1 MSGTYTEAVRRGLGA
16 TRLCLGT
23 MYFGTTVP
31 EATAR
36 LLLDRYFERGGRLID
51 TANC

>member
-16 TRLCLGT
+16 TRLRLGT

-31 EATAR
+31 RPRRACCWTATSNAAA
-36 LLLDRYFERGGRLID
+36 G
-51 TANC
+51 